1 MLHALLGAPLSILKI
16 ARFRLL
22 DTKLNCTMQRCNPK
36 FLGFVHFCGDFLI
49 EHFGKVVILCEREAD
64 LETRHVGVASC
75 DVEDKI
81 GKHTRCP
88 LVEEGESHL
97 DGTKIRIRGKLNEL
111 TRMLNNRTMLDKPIP
126 PPRTRVSQLGY

>member
-1 MLHALLGAPLSILKI
+1 M
-16 ARFRLL
+16 
-22 DTKLNCTMQRCNPK
+22 
-36 FLGFVHFCGDFLI
+36 
-49 EHFGKVVILCEREAD
+49 VILCEREAD

-75 DVEDKI
+75 HVEDKI
-81 GKHTRCP
+81 RKHTRCP

-126 PPRTRVSQLGY
+126 PPRTRVSELG